1 MEHHVN
7 AIEDALIE
15 PLKYKLEPGASYI
28 QSRRQVSWYPSGSA
42 IYSPVSGTRL
52 IRIAV
57 NSTGEWLDPQSV
69 RLAFTLKNNDGA
81 ANHVLRTIGPPYAFF
96 SRLRLMVGSVVC
108 EAIVD
113 FGRTYSMFQTLTS
126 TNNRVNDKIEGFGRP
141 CFSILILMRIKP

>member
-7 AIEDALIE
+7 AIENALIE
-15 PLKYKLEPGASYI
+15 PIKYKLEPGASYI

-69 RLAFTLKNNDGA
+69 RLVCTLNNNDGA
-81 ANHVLRTIGPPYAFF
+81 ANHVLRTIGPPVCFLF
-96 SRLRLMVGSVVC
+96 S
-108 EAIVD
+108 
-113 FGRTYSMFQTLTS
+113 LTS
-126 TNNRVNDKIEGFGRP
+126 DGWFG
-141 CFSILILMRIKP
+141 SL

>member
-69 RLAFTLKNNDGA
+69 RVAFTLK
-81 ANHVLRTIGPPYAFF
+81 T
-96 SRLRLMVGSVVC
+96 MM
-108 EAIVD
+108 E
-113 FGRTYSMFQTLTS
+113 
-126 TNNRVNDKIEGFGRP
+126 
-141 CFSILILMRIKP
+141 LIIMY